1 MSNIISK
8 MYSKDTNEMN
18 IIREP
23 DVSNCYDLHKR
34 LGLELYGSTLK
45 LLEKNLFSLC
55 DQYVIRKCRFS
66 YKFKDLN
73 YKDLRHDVIWIN
85 PKYEENWSDK
95 RIRDQVKKSKLYRNR
110 ELLNI
115 WENVIYLRSVRKIRH
130 YHILSIN

>member
-8 MYSKDTNEMN
+8 MNRQDTNVLN
-18 IIREP
+18 IRREL
-23 DVSNCYDLHKR
+23 DVRSCYDIHKR
-34 LGLELYGSTLK
+34 LGVELYGSTLK

-73 YKDLRHDVIWIN
+73 YNDLRHDVIWIN
-85 PKYEENWSDK
+85 PKYEDNWSDE
-95 RIRDQVKKSKLYRNR
+95 RIRDQVKNSILYRDR
-110 ELLNI
+110 KIIKI
-115 WENVIYLRSVRKIRH
+115 WENVMYLRSVRTIRH